1 MDPIVPQLEKETRR
15 RRRRR
20 MFSHAR
26 IPVRMMVPNFFT
38 LLGLCAGLTSIRM
51 SIEGRYDFA
60 LAAIVFAALLDG
72 IDGRIAR
79 LLKASSRFG
88 AELDSLADFVNFGV
102 APAIMIFTWGGL
114 GEQRS
119 IGWIAVLIFAL
130 GSALRLARFNATLDD
145 DRPKWQANFFMGI
158 PTPAAAIVVLLPI
171 YIEHLGLDLRGS
183 DWTMSLVI
191 AYTIL
196 VGVMMVT
203 MIPTYSGKL
212 LGERISREW
221 VLPLFIIV
229 IAAVAYLVTYPYPTL
244 TIATLAYLAF
254 IPLSWKR
261 FRALEL
267 QNAPASG
274 SAPAAEQ
281 APPPSPEPPPQ
292 QQPERNAGFGD
303 DPRIVE
309 MRPGE
314 QKR

>member
-1 MDPIVPQLEKETRR
+1 
-15 RRRRR
+15 
-20 MFSHAR
+20 
-26 IPVRMMVPNFFT
+26 
-38 LLGLCAGLTSIRM
+38 
-51 SIEGRYDFA
+51 
-60 LAAIVFAALLDG
+60 
-72 IDGRIAR
+72 
-79 LLKASSRFG
+79 
-88 AELDSLADFVNFGV
+88 
-102 APAIMIFTWGGL
+102 MIFTWAGL

-171 YIEHLGLDLRGS
+171 YLEHLGLDLRGN

-203 MIPTYSGKL
+203 IIPTYSGKL

-221 VLPLFIIV
+221 VLPLFILV
-229 IAAVAYLVTYPYPTL
+229 ISVVAYLVTYPYR
-244 TIATLAYLAF
+244 TLAIGTLVYLAF

-261 FRALEL
+261 FRALEQ
-267 QNAPASG
+267 QNSV
-274 SAPAAEQ
+274 APAA
-281 APPPSPEPPPQ
+281 APAAAPAPSSPPAETASPPPEPP
-292 QQPERNAGFGD
+292 RSTSYGD